1 MKILKPEFEPQ
12 RFFRRVSEAAKRALL
27 LDYDGTLAPFTVE
40 RDRATPY
47 PGVREIL
54 QTLVDAEST
63 RVILITGRWTK
74 DLIPLLGL
82 KRLPEIWGSHGWE
95 QLRPDGTYEIG
106 KLEETSLKAL
116 AEADAWIERAGLAER
131 VEHKPACLAVHW
143 RGLEAGEVKTI
154 RNEVQKKWTLSAW
167 NEELDLHE
175 FDGGVEL
182 RIPGRNKGF
191 AVDMVFAEMGGDT
204 AAAYLGDDLTDE
216 DAFGAIKGR
225 GLGVLVRDEFRSTAA
240 DLWITPPEELLEFLS
255 NWAEAC
261 EIDK

>member
-1 MKILKPEFEPQ
+1 MKILKPGFEPQ
-12 RFFRRVSEAAKRALL
+12 RFFRHVSEASRRALL
-27 LDYDGTLAPFTVE
+27 LDYDGTLAPFTIE
-40 RDRATPY
+40 RDKAAPY

-54 QTLVDAEST
+54 ETLVDAEST

-95 QLRPDGTYEIG
+95 QLKPDGTHEIG
-106 KLEETSLKAL
+106 KLEETALKAL

-143 RGLEAGEVKTI
+143 RGLEPREAKTI
-154 RNEVQKKWTLSAW
+154 RDEVQKRWTLSAW

-191 AVDMVFAEMGGDT
+191 AVDMVFAEMGEDT

-216 DAFGAIKGR
+216 DAFAAIKGK
-225 GLGVLVRDEFRSTAA
+225 GLGVLVRNEFRSTAA

-255 NWAEAC
+255 SWAEAC
-261 EIDK
+261 EINK